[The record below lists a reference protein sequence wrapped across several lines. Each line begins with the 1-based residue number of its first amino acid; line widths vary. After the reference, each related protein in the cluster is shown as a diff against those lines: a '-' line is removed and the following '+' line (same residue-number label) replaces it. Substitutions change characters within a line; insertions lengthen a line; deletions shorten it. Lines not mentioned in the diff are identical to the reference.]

1 MYLLNSEIK
10 DKKKIKVALKD
21 IYGIGYTKAERLCQ
35 EFGISE
41 KTTFSQLSSEKINS
55 IINYIEKKYPYGSL
69 LKEKSK
75 KDIKALAQLKT
86 VRGIR
91 HRNKLPVRGQRTHT
105 NGKTKKRN

>member
-10 DKKKIKVALKD
+10 DKKKVKVALKD
-21 IYGIGYTKAERLCQ
+21 IYGIGDKKAEKLCQ
-35 EFGISE
+35 EYGISE
-41 KTTFSQLSSEKINS
+41 KAAFNQLNSEKINR
-55 IINYIEKKYPYGSL
+55 IINYIEKNYPYGSL

-75 KDIKALAQLKT
+75 KDIKSLAQLKT